1 MARQINCVF
10 PLERLRELQAEG
22 MIGSLNRR
30 HFSFMGYI
38 PIVAELLQ
46 KTGPEVAEKLLADGV
61 DLVLLVPSWPACQQ
75 SVGLLQRVFD
85 EAGLSTISLTL
96 VKEIT
101 RQVKPSRALFV
112 EHPFGFT
119 FGNLGERDLQRQ
131 ILMDCLRAAEQITTP
146 GAIMDLSYRW
156 THDDLRVLQ
165 LQKKA
170 H

>member
-1 MARQINCVF
+1 M
-10 PLERLRELQAEG
+10 
-22 MIGSLNRR
+22 
-30 HFSFMGYI
+30 
-38 PIVAELLQ
+38 
-46 KTGPEVAEKLLADGV
+46 
-61 DLVLLVPSWPACQQ
+61 CQQ

-101 RQVKPSRALFV
+101 ELVKPSRALFV

-119 FGNLGERDLQRQ
+119 FGNIGDRETHRG
-131 ILMDCLRAAEQITTP
+131 ILLACLRAATEITVP
-146 GAIMDLSYRW
+146 GAIVDLPYRW
-156 THDDLRVLQ
+156 THDELRERQ

>member
-1 MARQINCVF
+1 M
-10 PLERLRELQAEG
+10 
-22 MIGSLNRR
+22 
-30 HFSFMGYI
+30 
-38 PIVAELLQ
+38 
-46 KTGPEVAEKLLADGV
+46 
-61 DLVLLVPSWPACQQ
+61 CQQ

-101 RQVKPSRALFV
+101 EQVKPSRALFV

-119 FGNLGERDLQRQ
+119 FGNLGERDLQRR
-131 ILMDCLRAAEQITTP
+131 ILLDCFAAAVQLTTA
-146 GAIMDLSYRW
+146 GAIVDLPYRW
-156 THDDLRVLQ
+156 TYDNLRELQ